1 MPRAGE
7 PFSVGKV
14 RVHQRG
20 KWWHAS
26 YTLHGNRHRKALK
39 VTNKEHAEARAQA
52 IYDLIRE
59 GNYTAL
65 TELEKNRHVTFAQFL
80 AKFRQDYHNWDENT
94 WRGASGLLSK
104 LVTEF
109 GEVPLSAITTHQLEG
124 YLARRV
130 DQGLKTSTRN
140 RYVSTLRTIFR
151 KAKEWDYVTRDPAQP
166 LKTKK
171 AQQTPIKA
179 LTREELEKLLKALPD
194 EPRQVAILAAFT
206 GMRKSELQA
215 LRWGDVDLTE
225 RTLTIVKS
233 KNKKIR
239 TLYMTD
245 RVYDVLMR
253 IKSGSLPHPQL
264 KILHHADIKRSL
276 HTAGMQVGIG
286 HVHMHMLRHTFA
298 TLMRDEGVPL
308 DRIMEALGHSS
319 MDMVLRYAKA
329 RPQQLKEAFAALD
342 G

>member
-1 MPRAGE
+1 MPRAGQ

-26 YTLHGNRHRKALK
+26 YTLHGTRHRKALK
-39 VTNKEHAEARAQA
+39 VTNKEHAEARAQE

-65 TELEKNRHVTFAQFL
+65 TALEKNLQVTFAQFL
-80 AKFRQDYHNWDENT
+80 EKFRQDYHNWDEST
-94 WRGASGLLSK
+94 WRGNSGLLLK

-109 GEVPLSAITTHQLEG
+109 GEVPLNAITTHQLEG

-130 DQGLKTSTRN
+130 DEGLKAATRN
-140 RYVSTLRTIFR
+140 RYVSALRTIFR
-151 KAKEWDYVTRDPAQP
+151 KAKEWDFVTRDPAES
-166 LKTKK
+166 LRTKK
-171 AQQTPIKA
+171 EQQRPITA
-179 LTREELEKLLKALPD
+179 LTRDELDKLLNELPEKA
-194 EPRQVAILAAFT
+194 RQMATLAAFT

-225 RTLTIVKS
+225 RTLTVKKS
-233 KNKKIR
+233 KNKKTR
-239 TLYMTD
+239 TLYLTD
-245 RVYDVLMR
+245 RVYALLMR
-253 IKSGSLPHPQL
+253 IKSTSLPHPERKVL
-264 KILHHADIKRSL
+264 SVTDINRPLHR
-276 HTAGMQVGIG
+276 AGMKAGIG
-286 HVHMHMLRHTFA
+286 HVHMHMLRHSFA
-298 TLMRDEGVPL
+298 TFMRDEGVPL

-342 G
+342 R